1 MNNEHEDF
9 GDSGFR
15 NRRQPILVATGAHSE
30 GFVPDRTP
38 ERPLEMSR
46 FVPRPSVDSEVTEL
60 VEFHDRSRPSNWV
73 GSDAQS
79 LISQPVS
86 SASGFSRS
94 LHHLELKRPDSV
106 ITTSSIMSSSD
117 TASQAGDSSSIEVP
131 PSVYAIS
138 GLYGPISGKSHNR
151 HHSDLTNAVGESQ
164 PTFVSHINGVVAA
177 APRSRPSEEP
187 VGASVV
193 LVASNPANPAFLLP
207 QHPVGKQILT
217 HRRQTSHPAVLQNAP
232 NSTGLSA
239 VPPAV
244 AAQSR
249 TLPQQHT
256 SVARHASNPVGQ
268 LPVQPQA
275 AVAAASGIVNGSQ
288 SKGHKRS
295 HSYGYHRNP
304 PMFQHGHR
312 RTGSSVID
320 TLQTLACN
328 GSTEQ
333 ELNPQESILQ
343 FLENLRKEQ
352 QEK

>member
-1 MNNEHEDF
+1 
-9 GDSGFR
+9 
-15 NRRQPILVATGAHSE
+15 
-30 GFVPDRTP
+30 
-38 ERPLEMSR
+38 
-46 FVPRPSVDSEVTEL
+46 
-60 VEFHDRSRPSNWV
+60 
-73 GSDAQS
+73 
-79 LISQPVS
+79 
-86 SASGFSRS
+86 
-94 LHHLELKRPDSV
+94 V
-106 ITTSSIMSSSD
+106 ITTSSIVSSSD

-138 GLYGPISGKSHNR
+138 GLYGPISGKSSHSR
-151 HHSDLTNAVGESQ
+151 HHSDLTNVVGESQ
-164 PTFVSHINGVVAA
+164 PTFVSHIGAVAPRRTSEDVAGSSGVVVV
-177 APRSRPSEEP
+177 AP
-187 VGASVV
+187 
-193 LVASNPANPAFLLP
+193 NPTNPAFLLP

-232 NSTGLSA
+232 TSA

-256 SVARHASNPVGQ
+256 RVARHASNPVGQ
-268 LPVQPQA
+268 VPVQPQA
-275 AVAAASGIVNGSQ
+275 AVAAAAIVSQ
-288 SKGHKRS
+288 TKGHKRS

-328 GSTEQ
+328 GSAET
-333 ELNPQESILQ
+333 ELNPHESILQ

>member
-1 MNNEHEDF
+1 MNQNENF
-9 GDSGFR
+9 GDGFR
-15 NRRQPILVATGAHSE
+15 HRRQPILVATGAHSE
-30 GFVPDRTP
+30 GFTPERTP
-38 ERPLEMSR
+38 ERPVEMTR
-46 FVPRPSVDSEVTEL
+46 FVPRPSVDAEVNEL
-60 VEFHDRSRPSNWV
+60 VEFHEQPRMSHWT
-73 GSDAQS
+73 GSDAES
-79 LISQPVS
+79 LISQPAS
-86 SASGFSRS
+86 TSGFSRN
-94 LHHLELKRPDSV
+94 HHLELKRPDSV

-138 GLYGPISGKSHNR
+138 GLYGPISGGRSHSR
-151 HHSDLTNAVGESQ
+151 HHSDLTNTVGEHQ
-164 PTFVSHINGVVAA
+164 PSFVSHIGSVAPSTSRVTSDDVAGASGVV
-177 APRSRPSEEP
+177 
-187 VGASVV
+187 V
-193 LVASNPANPAFLLP
+193 VASANSANPAFLLP

-232 NSTGLSA
+232 TSA

-268 LPVQPQA
+268 VPVQPQA
-275 AVAAASGIVNGSQ
+275 AVAAVAIVSSQ
-288 SKGHKRS
+288 LKGHKRS

-304 PMFQHGHR
+304 PMFQQGHR

-328 GSTEQ
+328 GSGEQ

>member
-1 MNNEHEDF
+1 MNQNENF
-9 GDSGFR
+9 GDGFR
-15 NRRQPILVATGAHSE
+15 HRRQPILVATGAHSE
-30 GFVPDRTP
+30 GYTP
-38 ERPLEMSR
+38 ERAPERPVEMTR
-46 FVPRPSVDSEVTEL
+46 LVPRPSVDAEVNEL
-60 VEFHDRSRPSNWV
+60 VEFHDQPRTSHWA
-73 GSDAQS
+73 GSDAES
-79 LISQPVS
+79 LISQPAS
-86 SASGFSRS
+86 TSGFSRN
-94 LHHLELKRPDSV
+94 HHLELKRPDSV

-117 TASQAGDSSSIEVP
+117 TASQTGDSSSIEVP

-138 GLYGPISGKSHNR
+138 GLYGPISGGRSHSR
-151 HHSDLTNAVGESQ
+151 HHSDLTNTVGEHQ
-164 PTFVSHINGVVAA
+164 PTFVSHIGSVAPPDDVIVVAA
-177 APRSRPSEEP
+177 AS
-187 VGASVV
+187 
-193 LVASNPANPAFLLP
+193 PAKPAFLLP

-217 HRRQTSHPAVLQNAP
+217 HRRQTSHPAVLQNTP
-232 NSTGLSA
+232 TSA

-268 LPVQPQA
+268 VPVQPQA
-275 AVAAASGIVNGSQ
+275 AVAAAAIVSSQ
-288 SKGHKRS
+288 LKGHKRS

-328 GSTEQ
+328 GSGEQ